1 MKFFLIPVAVAKQE
15 DLMTVYANAANK
27 KYDGSVTKADNYA
40 TWVKWVLSN
49 ALRLIDGLLSLGVNF
64 GVMLMTNAILGIF
77 LNFAALHFLQF
88 IDDVLYELAEKG
100 FFGDTMEEATILCKS
115 ITFPRRVHLRGGD
128 NSSCNNFI
136 TNLDTILLA
145 FTAFLCFTLYG
156 VVQGLFYYNG
166 SGEHWHN
173 DTEGSH
179 AYYEDHPEGIAA
191 LFSSSSDD
199 SSRR

>member
-100 FFGDTMEEATILCKS
+100 FFGDTMEEATILCKT
-115 ITFPRRVHLRGGD
+115 ITFQRRAYLRGD
-128 NSSCNNFI
+128 KCNNFI

-145 FTAFLCFTLYG
+145 FTAFLCFLLYG
-156 VVQGLFYYNG
+156 IVQGLFYYKG
-166 SGEHWHN
+166 SGEHWHI
-173 DTEGSH
+173 DTKGSH
-179 AYYEDHPEGIAA
+179 YYEDHPEGIGA
-191 LFSSSSDD
+191 LFSDD
-199 SSRR
+199 SGR